1 MTQPESVKYSS
12 LAGARLLLE
21 PFEGWGNSIPLDPT
35 AWQEKLF
42 PLIRGIK
49 NAERDGGR
57 TLSEIATE
65 LRIAADLFERFPD
78 GGAAALQRIPSA
90 AEASRTPQVL
100 REIAEHIDD
109 WRPGWSTWS
118 AEPLSTGELLLRFPR
133 FQQILPIFWGQ
144 DGVAISDD
152 MQDATTEDGI
162 RMFIEE
168 THPYCPW
175 KLPSVVAE
183 CYQAIA
189 LFHTEE
195 EMDRFFSG
203 EAMTGGSGTEDF
215 LDFFP
220 LFAQRCIE
228 HLKEAHHPL
237 WEPKVRWYRRETD

>member
-1 MTQPESVKYSS
+1 MREYSS

-21 PFEGWGNSIPLDPT
+21 PFDGWGNSIPLDP
-35 AWQEKLF
+35 AVWQERLF

-49 NAERDGGR
+49 NAESDGGR
-57 TLSEIATE
+57 TLAETASE
-65 LRIAADLFERFPD
+65 LRVAADLFEEFPD
-78 GGAAALQRIPSA
+78 GGPEAIRRIPRA
-90 AEASRTPQVL
+90 AEAARTPQVL
-100 REIAEHIDD
+100 REIAEHLENWKHD
-109 WRPGWSTWS
+109 RLTWLTT
-118 AEPLSTGELLLRFPR
+118 PLSTEELRLRFPR
-133 FQQILPIFWGQ
+133 FEQILPIFWGQ

-175 KLPSVVAE
+175 ELPSVVAE

-195 EMDRFFSG
+195 QMDRFFSG

-220 LFAQRCIE
+220 LFARRCVE
-228 HLKEAHHPL
+228 HLKEAHHPV
-237 WEPKVRWYRRETD
+237 WEPKDRWERREAD